1 MKLNNQNINTELL
14 EAIAAAAVTK
24 LENSKCTSR
33 SRWINAVKKA
43 VKELQSNCY
52 WSYDARN
59 FDFVIMSETSN
70 EIYSVNTYCGCTAAG
85 KAQPCK
91 HRAMHR
97 LLMRYAAAAA

>member
-1 MKLNNQNINTELL
+1 MTINNTNINFETL
-14 EAIAAAAVTK
+14 ETIAAAAITK
-24 LENSKCTSR
+24 LENARCADK

-43 VKELQSNCY
+43 VSELQSNPF
-52 WSYDARN
+52 WNYDARN

-85 KAQPCK
+85 KLKPCK

-97 LLMRYAAAAA
+97 LLMRYAEQA